1 MSYEILLAGGSAI
14 AGAVS
19 TGLVAFY
26 NAKQKD
32 KRVDFDTL
40 LVALRTEN
48 QNLKEEVA
56 KLHIEI
62 AKLQRTVIDLER
74 RLMERDIHIDQLE
87 QKITKDG

>member
-1 MSYEILLAGGSAI
+1 MAGGGAI
-14 AGAVS
+14 VGAVG
-19 TGLVAFY
+19 TAFVSIY
-26 NAKQKD
+26 DAKQKD

-74 RLMERDIHIDQLE
+74 RLMERDIHIEQLE

>member
-1 MSYEILLAGGSAI
+1 MTYEILLAGGSAI
-14 AGAVS
+14 AGAVA

-48 QNLKEEVA
+48 ENLKQEVS

-62 AKLQRTVIDLER
+62 SKLQRTVIDLER
-74 RLMERDIHIDQLE
+74 RLMERDIKIQQLE
-87 QKITKDG
+87 KKLDKDG

>member
-1 MSYEILLAGGSAI
+1 MTNEVLLAAGSGI
-14 AGAVS
+14 AGALA

-48 QNLKEEVA
+48 QNLKEEVS

-62 AKLQRTVIDLER
+62 TKLQRTVIDLER
-74 RLMERDIHIDQLE
+74 RLMERDIHIEQLE
-87 QKITKDG
+87 RKINKNG